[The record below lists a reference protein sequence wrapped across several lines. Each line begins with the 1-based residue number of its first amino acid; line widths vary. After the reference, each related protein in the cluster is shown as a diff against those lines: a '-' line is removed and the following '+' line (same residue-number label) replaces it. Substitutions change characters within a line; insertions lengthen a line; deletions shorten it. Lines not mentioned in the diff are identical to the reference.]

1 MVTQICPKCK
11 KDAFTWHESDVLP
24 NITVWSCNACPLQIF
39 EDESDEEICENCN
52 EVTKTFLR
60 SQEEQ
65 FNWCSNCNT
74 VSNYQKNE

>member
-1 MVTQICPKCK
+1 MVTQLCPKCK
-11 KDAFTWHESDVLP
+11 QDAFTWYVSEVLP

-39 EDESDEEICENCN
+39 EDDNEEEICDNCN
-52 EVTKTFLR
+52 EKTKTFLQ

-74 VSNYQKNE
+74 VTNYQINE